1 MTSPAPPRAGTT
13 GSGPAV
19 VAASPAHVPHL
30 AANLRIADCRE
41 IMASHGH
48 GPATA
53 LCHGLAR
60 STLVWTVLLRQEP
73 IMMFGAAPDASQSG
87 RVGVVWML
95 GTDGIAEAGRA
106 IARQARH
113 YIALMHGQYPCL
125 HNYVHARNRAAIA
138 FLRFCGFTVAGKAE
152 PCGRGSEL
160 FYHFWR
166 FHV

>member
-1 MTSPAPPRAGTT
+1 MTASAPPRAGTT
-13 GSGPAV
+13 GSGLAV

-30 AANLRIADCRE
+30 AANLRISDCRE
-41 IMASHGH
+41 IMASHSH

-60 STLVWTVLLRQEP
+60 STLVWTVLLRKEP
-73 IMMFGAAPDASQSG
+73 IMIFGAAPDASLPD

-113 YIALMHGQYPCL
+113 YLALMHGQYPCL
-125 HNYVHARNRAAIA
+125 HNYVHARNRGAIA
-138 FLRFCGFTVAGKAE
+138 FLRFCGFTVAEKAE
-152 PCGRGSEL
+152 PCGRDSEL